1 MTRYQQLIIKPLLLC
16 VLSTVGCF
24 SFLIAQTPKPDSTV
38 ILTDTA
44 RKLPTDQ
51 TRDTLFRSGLLDSM
65 LEANSGAYFI
75 NTQHKFSQK
84 LNRLNVTDFNRQ
96 PFSSLQQLLKGQSAG
111 LFVNEPSAEPGTESL
126 LFLHGITAPLLNKRA
141 AYDQQP
147 AIYVDG
153 IPLIVNNALSYTIQH
168 YDFSTIGPA
177 TNLLSTISPENI
189 ASIEV
194 LTDPA
199 TLAALG
205 PLAVNGAIW
214 VTTKRAESG
223 YRKIFVNGYYGVV
236 THPQITPINASW
248 ENDFR
253 RPFYEKYDLDGSQMI
268 SYPTYLKDSS
278 DLNYYGPAN
287 WVDAYYSNQPI
298 HSVDMSL
305 TGGTPRANFRFMINN
320 VRSAGVGDGTFLD
333 RYGLNFAINM
343 APLKWFTVSAMVNAA
358 RLQRNRNKNVR
369 DRMGETGYMTDL
381 SHPLPPNRQVYEG
394 TYLKYFD
401 DSFDDNKTNSFNGFI
416 SATAKVSNLTL
427 SSKLGFDYNEGIRD
441 VFWANGLMEGNNY
454 LSNYFSYNQR
464 LIIENTASYD
474 FHLPNNDLIA
484 IDGGQSFTK
493 DRYKYDYGYGYNTP
507 NDFIKIN
514 KIDLDKIKN
523 GESPY
528 SGLNPYMFR
537 FTDKQAMSLAS
548 LYGRIR
554 FRTLRDALNLGVT
567 LRYDGSSNY
576 PADSRWMLGPVFSA
590 DYDFTKNQIKENS
603 AFSTFDLH
611 GSYGRI
617 GRTLSQDRFAAGPQ
631 YIVDMG
637 WGPESGVGSYRG
649 MAGISR
655 PYRTGWVGYSIPW
668 AYSDKAALGLRMG
681 WLKDRIVLSVDIYN
695 REDKNQ
701 LLAVPAPASS
711 GYAYQYE
718 SGLWVNNKGIDAAV
732 NAIIIKNNDWQ
743 FSLRA
748 NANFNKNTLKALPN
762 GASELIIDEQKLQVG
777 ASIDNFWLYENQG
790 SFNGDGAL
798 TFNGVPFKQGD
809 PLWKD
814 ENGDGDVNQKDKVLK
829 GNYLPKISG
838 GFGGHLGYKNVTLDF
853 DFFYALDRKV
863 LNRFVANRY
872 DFAHSESASDIN
884 SVKEIT
890 YWQLPFNPA
899 DYPTYNPWSDVE
911 PYREDQDLFLQ
922 DASFLK
928 LRDLTIGYDFSKSK
942 WFEQHG
948 FHRAEIY
955 ISGTNLLTITPFK
968 TGDPELTDYNGIYD
982 GYGMP
987 IPKIFSIGVK
997 LDF

>member
-1 MTRYQQLIIKPLLLC
+1 MAKYQNQIMKKLLLY
-16 VLSTVGCF
+16 LLGTVGCF
-24 SFLIAQTPKPDSTV
+24 SLLRAQDKAADTTV
-38 ILTDTA
+38 ILMDTV
-44 RKLPTDQ
+44 RKDAAKRTS
-51 TRDTLFRSGLLDSM
+51 DTLFRSGLLDSM
-65 LEANSGAYFI
+65 LEANSGAHFI
-75 NTQHKFSQK
+75 NAQHQKNQK
-84 LNRLNVTDFNRQ
+84 LHRLNMGSLGRQ
-96 PFSSLQQLLKGQSAG
+96 PFASVQQILKGQAAG
-111 LFVNEPSAEPGTESL
+111 LYINESSGEPGVESL
-126 LFLHGITAPLLNKRA
+126 MFLHGITAPLINKKS

-147 AIYVDG
+147 AVYVDG
-153 IPLIVNNALSYTIQH
+153 IPLVVNSSLSYIIQH
-168 YDFSTIGPA
+168 YDFASVGPA
-177 TNLLSTISPENI
+177 TNLLSTINPNNI

-214 VTTKRAESG
+214 ITTKRAESG
-223 YRKIFVNGYYGVV
+223 YRKISINGYYGIAA
-236 THPQITPINASW
+236 HPQITPINASW

-253 RPFYEKYDLDGSQMI
+253 RPFYDKYDDGNQMLN
-268 SYPTYLKDSS
+268 YPTYLKDSS

-287 WVDAYYSNQPI
+287 WVDAYYSNAPI

-305 TGGTPRANFRFMINN
+305 TGGTPRANFRFMVNN
-320 VRSAGVGDGTFLD
+320 ARSAGVGDGTFLD

-343 APLKWFTVSAMVNAA
+343 APLKWFTVSAMVNAS

-381 SHPLPPNRQVYEG
+381 SNPLPPNRQIYEG

-401 DSFDDNKTNSFNGFI
+401 DSFDDNKINAFNGFI
-416 SATAKVSNLTL
+416 SATAKLSNLTL

-441 VFWANGLMEGNNY
+441 VFWASGLMEGNNY

-464 LIIENTASYD
+464 LMIENTASYD
-474 FHLPNNDLIA
+474 IHLPNSDLLV
-484 IDGGQSFTK
+484 IDAGQSFVK

-514 KIDLDKIKN
+514 KIDISKIKN

-548 LYGRIR
+548 LYGRVR
-554 FRTLRDALNLGVT
+554 YQTLNKALNLGVT
-567 LRYDGSSNY
+567 VRYDGSSNY

-590 DYDFTKNQIKENS
+590 DYDFMKNVLKPQS
-603 AFSTFDLH
+603 AFSTLNIH
-611 GSYGRI
+611 ASYGRI
-617 GRTLSQDRFAAGPQ
+617 GRTLSEDRFAAGPQ

-655 PYRTGWVGYSIPW
+655 PYRTGWVGYGIPW
-668 AYSDKAALGLRMG
+668 AFSDKTAFGLAMG
-681 WLKDRIVLSVDIYN
+681 WLKDRIVLSVDLYN
-695 REDKNQ
+695 RDDKNQ

-718 SGLWVNNKGIDAAV
+718 SGLSVNNKGIDAALYA
-732 NAIIIKNNDWQ
+732 AIVKTENWQ

-748 NANFNKNTLKALPN
+748 STNYNKNTLKSLP
-762 GASELIIDEQKLQVG
+762 GGVQQLIIDDQKLQVG
-777 ASIDNFWLYENQG
+777 APVDNFWLYENQG
-790 SFNGDGAL
+790 SYSGNGTL
-798 TFNGVPFKQGD
+798 TFNGIPFRDGD
-809 PLWKD
+809 PAWKD
-814 ENGDGDVNQKDKVLK
+814 QNGDGDVNKNDKVLK

-838 GFGGHLGYKNVTLDF
+838 GFGGHLAYKMLSIDF
-853 DFFYALDRKV
+853 NFFYALDRQV
-863 LNRFVANRY
+863 LNRFVANRF
-872 DFAHSESASDIN
+872 DFVHSESASDIN

-890 YWQLPFNPA
+890 YWQLPLNPA
-899 DYPTYNPWSDVE
+899 DYPQYNPWSDVD

-922 DASFLK
+922 TASFLK
-928 LRDLTIGYDFSKSK
+928 LRDLTIGYNLVRTK
-942 WFEQHG
+942 WFKKAG
-948 FHRAEIY
+948 FNHAEVY
-955 ISGTNLLTITPFK
+955 LSGTNLLTVTPFK
-968 TGDPELTDYNGIYD
+968 TGDPELTEYNGIYD

-987 IPKIFSIGVK
+987 MPKIYSVGIK